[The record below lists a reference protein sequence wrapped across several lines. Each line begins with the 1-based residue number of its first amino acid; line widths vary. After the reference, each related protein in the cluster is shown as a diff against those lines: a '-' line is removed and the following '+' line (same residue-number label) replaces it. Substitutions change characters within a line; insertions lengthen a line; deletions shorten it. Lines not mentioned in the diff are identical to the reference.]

1 MDLETSPRT
10 GSTVRPQLFSSRR
23 TIVLVGLMGAGKST
37 IGRRLAAEL
46 GVRFVDSDN
55 EIADAAECS
64 ISDIFA
70 IYGET
75 IFRDL
80 EKRVIIR
87 LLGSEPIVLATGG
100 GAFMNP
106 QIREAVKEHGLSI
119 WLRADVEVLL
129 ERVSRRNTRP
139 LLESGDKREILLRL
153 KAEREPVYGTADMVV
168 DNDIGDHDKVVMD
181 ILELLKGKQWV

>member
-1 MDLETSPRT
+1 MSDNNTIKENRNPL
-10 GSTVRPQLFSSRR
+10 GLARP
-23 TIVLVGLMGAGKST
+23 IVLVGLMGAGKST
-37 IGRRLAAEL
+37 IGRRLASEL
-46 GVRFVDSDN
+46 GLRFVDSDN
-55 EIADAAECS
+55 EIAEAAECS

-80 EKRVIIR
+80 EKRVILR
-87 LLGSEPIVLATGG
+87 LLGSEPIILATGG

-119 WLRADVEVLL
+119 WLRADIDVLL

-139 LLESGDKREILLRL
+139 LLENGDKRAILMRL

-168 DNDIGDHDKVVMD
+168 DNDIGDHDKVVANIM
-181 ILELLKGKQWV
+181 EMLKGKYLV